1 MRWIPHFQQPAR
13 SLKKKLFGYMLL
25 LAMVLII
32 TLLSGFVL
40 FGRFDSVEKT
50 AHDAL
55 ELQMDVFEK
64 DVFQHFDDLAA
75 ASIRLSRSMTEL
87 LEAHL
92 KKNGLEFDDLAD
104 SETGIADV
112 QRSIIDPI
120 RDTLL
125 QEDCSGVFV
134 LLNTTV
140 NTQLSG
146 AEGSRAGVYLQV
158 NGYDS
163 SDRSVLL
170 YRGQAQVGKEMG
182 VMPHRKWRQE
192 FDAQVFPDYAQII
205 KEAALPLE
213 KTYRFTE
220 LVTLPGT
227 SEKVML
233 AVAPIVGS
241 KGEVYGLCGYEVS
254 ESYFTAY
261 HAQMTKVR
269 HLTGLVTHGDADR
282 LDTEHGLSCGVAQ
295 GYYRAPQGQLQV
307 SNVHGGLKVFRG
319 DAVPYIGV
327 QRKIS
332 LSPNNEEYVLSVMML
347 KSDYDS
353 KVRSRAMQNIVI
365 TALVLF
371 FAVNFCLYF
380 SRRFLK
386 PVLEALERIK
396 ADEHEDVQ
404 SQVAEINDLFAFLAE
419 RDRDHEEAMQRL
431 EQEKQQAQA
440 EKERLQSEYERAQS
454 KYEAAYAKI
463 HRIENATQPEVDP
476 EEYSVFLDGIQKLTP
491 MERRVFEY
499 YLEGKT
505 VSQIIEIASIK
516 ESTLRYHNR
525 NIYNK
530 LGVSSLKQLLRYA
543 QLMKTR
549 DE

>member
-55 ELQMDVFEK
+55 DLQMDVFEK

-182 VMPHRKWRQE
+182 GKFNRTSMEVTDEVFESAQSIV
-192 FDAQVFPDYAQII
+192 FD
-205 KEAALPLE
+205 EAE
-213 KTYRFTE
+213 NRMHT
-220 LVTLPGT
+220 
-227 SEKVML
+227 
-233 AVAPIVGS
+233 
-241 KGEVYGLCGYEVS
+241 
-254 ESYFTAY
+254 
-261 HAQMTKVR
+261 
-269 HLTGLVTHGDADR
+269 
-282 LDTEHGLSCGVAQ
+282 
-295 GYYRAPQGQLQV
+295 
-307 SNVHGGLKVFRG
+307 
-319 DAVPYIGV
+319 
-327 QRKIS
+327 
-332 LSPNNEEYVLSVMML
+332 
-347 KSDYDS
+347 
-353 KVRSRAMQNIVI
+353 
-365 TALVLF
+365 
-371 FAVNFCLYF
+371 
-380 SRRFLK
+380 
-386 PVLEALERIK
+386 IK
-396 ADEHEDVQ
+396 AV
-404 SQVAEINDLFAFLAE
+404 I
-419 RDRDHEEAMQRL
+419 
-431 EQEKQQAQA
+431 
-440 EKERLQSEYERAQS
+440 
-454 KYEAAYAKI
+454 AA
-463 HRIENATQPEVDP
+463 
-476 EEYSVFLDGIQKLTP
+476 
-491 MERRVFEY
+491 
-499 YLEGKT
+499 T
-505 VSQIIEIASIK
+505 V
-516 ESTLRYHNR
+516 
-525 NIYNK
+525 
-530 LGVSSLKQLLRYA
+530 GF
-543 QLMKTR
+543 
-549 DE
+549 